1 MTLCAPCLFG
11 LEGLVADELRR
22 MGCENV
28 RAETGRVLFDG
39 DERALVRAN
48 LLLRTAE
55 RVYILVG
62 EFHAGSFD
70 ELFEGVK
77 ALPWEKY
84 IDRSGQFPVR
94 GSSLDSALHSLPD
107 CQKIIKKAA
116 AVRLASKYGLQ
127 RLPESGELFQI
138 RFSLLKDRASIYL
151 DTSGVSLHKRGWRPN
166 SNLAP
171 LRETLAAAIVKLS
184 RYKGR
189 ELFTDPFCGSGT
201 IAIEAALAALNR
213 APGLSRGFAAEKWP
227 CIPSALWKEERDAA
241 RAAEYRGEYRII
253 AGDIDPAAIDV
264 ARDNARRAGVDKY
277 ITFSVADAL
286 KTPLPPGRGILATN
300 PPYGE
305 RLLDAAAADS
315 LYRAMGRLWRDA
327 DDWNIYV
334 LTSSLDFEKSFGRR
348 AVKRRK
354 LYNGMIQCQL
364 YQYFAPAS
372 KNRKGGDETV

>member
-11 LEGLVADELRR
+11 LAGLVADELRR

-28 RAETGRVLFDG
+28 RSETGRVLFDG

-84 IDRSGQFPVR
+84 VDRSGQFPVR
-94 GSSLDSALHSLPD
+94 GSTLDSALHSLPD
-107 CQKIIKKAA
+107 CQRIIKKAA
-116 AVRLASKYGLQ
+116 AVRLASKYCLQ
-127 RLPESGELFQI
+127 RLPESGEVFQI
-138 RFSLLKDRASIYL
+138 RFSLLRDRASIYL
-151 DTSGVSLHKRGWRPN
+151 DTSGASLHKRGWRPN

-189 ELFTDPFCGSGT
+189 ELFMDPFCGSGT

-227 CIPSALWKEERDAA
+227 FVPAALWKEEREAA

-253 AGDIDPAAIDV
+253 AGDIDPAAIET

-277 ITFSVADAL
+277 VTFSVADAL
-286 KTPLPPGRGILATN
+286 KTPLPPVRGILATN

-305 RLLDAAAADS
+305 RLLDAASADA
-315 LYRAMGRLWRDA
+315 LYRAMGRLWKNA
-327 DDWNIYV
+327 GGWNIYV

-364 YQYFAPAS
+364 YQYFSPPE
-372 KNRKGGDETV
+372 KNRGSKDGAE